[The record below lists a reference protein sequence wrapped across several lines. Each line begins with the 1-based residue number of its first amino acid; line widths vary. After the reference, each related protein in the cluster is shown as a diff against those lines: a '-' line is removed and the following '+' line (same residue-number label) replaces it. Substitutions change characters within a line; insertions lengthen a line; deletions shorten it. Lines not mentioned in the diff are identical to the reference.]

1 MMKSISI
8 LKNGYTF
15 KKINWTGLNWSIL
28 DCLLSQG
35 GLRDWTASNYFHI
48 LGYNGMALWHFQK
61 IKILDA
67 EKGLFLNTTLLL
79 K

>member
-48 LGYNGMALWHFQK
+48 LGV
-61 IKILDA
+61 
-67 EKGLFLNTTLLL
+67 
-79 K
+79 